1 MLIAEK
7 PQFKVV
13 RIPVIC
19 FRIIQLKYSRPDMPN
34 RYPDGFFLWV
44 PEKHTK
50 CQNKQEAPLSNFY

>member
-34 RYPDGFFLWV
+34 RYPDGFFCGYRK
-44 PEKHTK
+44 KHTK
-50 CQNKQEAPLSNFY
+50 CQSKQEVP

>member
-34 RYPDGFFLWV
+34 RYPDGFFCGYRK
-44 PEKHTK
+44 KH
-50 CQNKQEAPLSNFY
+50 QV